1 MRCSTRVASIGVVVS
16 CVLSITG
23 RVALAQ
29 EYTIIDLGTLGGYS
43 SVALGV
49 NDLGQ
54 VCGSADTAQGQR
66 HAYLWDAGVMIDLG
80 TLPPHPQSE
89 AWDLSDA
96 GHVVGISTVS
106 GDITR
111 GFLWQN
117 GEMIDLGHLGF
128 PNTAALGV
136 NDTGQVAGFSYVSSN
151 VRHAFLWEDGVLS
164 DISGVEAW
172 DINAA
177 EQIVG
182 TDGHAVLWDDGVMI
196 DLGTLGGELSRA
208 YGVNDVGQVV
218 GYSERAPGGD
228 RIFHAFLWQEG
239 KMIDL
244 GAIGG
249 FESSRADAVNNS
261 GMVIGA
267 PWFLYDPVN
276 GMQNL
281 HDLIPPGSGWSNL
294 VPRDIND
301 LGQIVG
307 SGGFNGW
314 PRAFLMTPIDADFDD
329 DGDVDVGD
337 FHCLQTCLTGPAAP
351 VDPECQIC
359 DINRDSHVDLDDYR
373 AFQWVLTGP

>member
-1 MRCSTRVASIGVVVS
+1 
-16 CVLSITG
+16 
-23 RVALAQ
+23 
-29 EYTIIDLGTLGGYS
+29 
-43 SVALGV
+43 
-49 NDLGQ
+49 
-54 VCGSADTAQGQR
+54 
-66 HAYLWDAGVMIDLG
+66 MIDLG
-80 TLPPHPQSE
+80 TLPPQTQSE
-89 AWDLSDA
+89 AWDLSNA

-111 GFLWQN
+111 GFLWQD

-136 NDTGQVAGFSYVSSN
+136 NDTGQVVGFSLVSSSEP
-151 VRHAFLWEDGVLS
+151 HAFLWEDGVMTDLPSQLGGSASAAS
-164 DISGVEAW
+164 DVSDAGHIAGWGYTETEA
-172 DINAA
+172 
-177 EQIVG
+177 
-182 TDGHAVLWDDGVMI
+182 HAGLWDNGVMI
-196 DLGTLGGELSRA
+196 ELGTLGGEMSA
-208 YGVNDVGQVV
+208 DFGVNDLGQVV
-218 GYSERAPGGD
+218 GYSERAEGGAV
-228 RIFHAFLWQEG
+228 FHAFLWHEG

-249 FESSRADAVNNS
+249 FDSSRADAVNNS

-307 SGGFNGW
+307 SGSFNGW

-337 FHCLQTCLTGPAAP
+337 FHRLQACLAGPAAP
-351 VDPECQIC
+351 VDPECRMC
-359 DINRDSHVDLDDYR
+359 DINRDSYVDLNDYR